1 MKVTSALLLSAL
13 VLSGCGAGETPPSQ
27 ADAPQ
32 AIEVVPVTSELLS
45 TKAPLPGQLLPYESV
60 DLYPKV
66 AGFIQEILVD
76 RGSEVRKGQL
86 LVRLTAPE
94 VIAQQA
100 QTVAA
105 LGAAQA
111 KLTADRATYERLSN
125 AAKTPGVV
133 AENDVDISRQTT
145 ASDAA
150 LVRSAVETAAAARQ
164 LGAYLEIRA
173 PFDGVITTRN
183 LQPGAL
189 VGPGQPGAQPILQL
203 VTEKRLRL
211 VVAVPEDSVQGAK
224 PGLTIS
230 FTLPTAPGRTFD
242 AAITRMAEDMDSR
255 TRTMMVEADVAN
267 PSGDLTPG
275 TLATIQWPI
284 QRSYPTLRVPTS
296 AVANDQERQFV
307 IRVSNGT
314 AAWVDV
320 STGMTVDGNV
330 EVFGKLKP
338 GDLVVR
344 RGTDAIQAGAKVR
357 AVAVK

>member
-1 MKVTSALLLSAL
+1 MKVAFALLLSAL
-13 VLSGCGAGETPPSQ
+13 VLGGCGEK
-27 ADAPQ
+27 DAPASRAEAPR
-32 AIEVVPVTSELLS
+32 AIEVVPVKSELLW
-45 TKAPLPGQLLPYESV
+45 TKAPLPAQLLPYESV
-60 DLYPKV
+60 DLYPKI
-66 AGFIQEILVD
+66 AGFVQDVLVD

-94 VIAQQA
+94 VVAQRA

-111 KLTADRATYERLSN
+111 KLTGDRATYERLAN

-133 AENDVDISRQTT
+133 AENDVDIARQTT

-150 LVRSAVETAAAARQ
+150 LVRSAAETAVAARQ

-189 VGPGQPGAQPILQL
+189 VGPGQTGALPILQL

-211 VVAVPEDSVQGAK
+211 VVAVPEDSVQAAK
-224 PGLTIS
+224 PGLTIA
-230 FTLPTAPGRTFD
+230 FTVSTAPGRTFD
-242 AAITRMAEDMDSR
+242 APIARMAEDMNNR
-255 TRTMMVEADVAN
+255 TRTMMVEADVDNA
-267 PSGDLTPG
+267 SGDLTPG
-275 TLATIQWPI
+275 TLASVQWPI

-314 AAWVDV
+314 TAWVDV
-320 STGMTVDGNV
+320 STGMTVEGDV
-330 EVFGKLKP
+330 EVFGKLNP

-344 RGTDAIQAGAKVR
+344 QATDALRAG
-357 AVAVK
+357 VKIRTVDVK